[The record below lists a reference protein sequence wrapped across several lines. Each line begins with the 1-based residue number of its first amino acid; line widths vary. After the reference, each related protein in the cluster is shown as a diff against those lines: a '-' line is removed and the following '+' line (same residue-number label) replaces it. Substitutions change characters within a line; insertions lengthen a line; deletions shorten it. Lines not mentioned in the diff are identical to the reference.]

1 MSKSDLLRRRIHGMW
16 KQHKKLQD
24 EIRTLKNDIENA
36 ECELA
41 VELEKEEW
49 KDSNEDRKWW

>member
-1 MSKSDLLRRRIHGMW
+1 MASVNDLRKRIRSMW